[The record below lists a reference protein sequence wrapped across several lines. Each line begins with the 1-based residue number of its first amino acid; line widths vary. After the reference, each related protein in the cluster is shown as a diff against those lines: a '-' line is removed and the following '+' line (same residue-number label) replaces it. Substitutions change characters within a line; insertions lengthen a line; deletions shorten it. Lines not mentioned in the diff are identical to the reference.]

1 MGHVLETSETKSKD
15 LMNLKSTTTKS
26 QYHSRVISFESNYKE
41 NQNFNIP
48 KAKVGTNDMKQG
60 KSRKKLRV

>member
-1 MGHVLETSETKSKD
+1 MAHVLETSETKSKD

-26 QYHSRVISFESNYKE
+26 QYHSRVISFESNSKE

-48 KAKVGTNDMKQG
+48 KAKVGTNEMKQG